1 MTTDIK
7 QAVLFASDSRGIYI
21 PQHFAESYDRD
32 TWNPID
38 ADDLAILL
46 HGPEH
51 ESYWDA
57 WCDVMDSA
65 KTICGGSLHQEDD
78 LWVVWPQLAIDAID
92 AYCAAQLEYAESH
105 DDAGDSYANMIAESW
120 TSTDDDDLLKN
131 LIGPD
136 MHDLSKDC
144 FDVGYW
150 VPKWTVD
157 SMGLEPDILSDI
169 ALDLFVMQRGSTYGP
184 YTDGIVLGG
193 FPLDEI
199 EIELDELGIDV
210 ITLDLVR
217 ESCDAY
223 INDSGYAYL
232 TTDAVWFAV
241 VDPVAFQAAIADYVE
256 DANE

>member
-1 MTTDIK
+1 
-7 QAVLFASDSRGIYI
+7 
-21 PQHFAESYDRD
+21 
-32 TWNPID
+32 
-38 ADDLAILL
+38 
-46 HGPEH
+46 
-51 ESYWDA
+51 
-57 WCDVMDSA
+57 
-65 KTICGGSLHQEDD
+65 
-78 LWVVWPQLAIDAID
+78 
-92 AYCAAQLEYAESH
+92 
-105 DDAGDSYANMIAESW
+105 
-120 TSTDDDDLLKN
+120 
-131 LIGPD
+131 
-136 MHDLSKDC
+136 
-144 FDVGYW
+144 
-150 VPKWTVD
+150 
-157 SMGLEPDILSDI
+157 
-169 ALDLFVMQRGSTYGP
+169 MQRGSTYGP